1 MAEEVQ
7 LVVESRAAIAASAA
21 LLVGSAVGPVAAARD
36 AQVPAVAP
44 RQPEAADQ
52 ETQLMAEE
60 LQRCADSR
68 DAIADSAALLVE
80 STICRRDEAGA
91 AGGGQMSAPAGYH
104 GNADVAGA
112 VAVAGVIGAA
122 APVALPLETPRE
134 AVARRRLE
142 AADREMERMTEE
154 VQRFVDSRDATAA
167 SAALSVGS
175 AVGRRDE
182 AGAAGGVQL
191 PAAARRRLEAAD
203 REMERIAEVTAQHM
217 AANKPRS
224 RPSPSP
230 LSSATLGQAES
241 LDSAAPWAV
250 DSPAASSGIASHNDL
265 SSPIAARSISSDG
278 PELQR
283 QTSYGSSPVHSPND
297 FGYGETPRE
306 EMEQLK
312 LTQAETAGASREIG
326 LQLRASHSR
335 SFVSPFATTTTATTT
350 RTATAGIPSSS
361 CESRMAD
368 TLQARAQSQ
377 PWESH
382 AANSP
387 HRRLSTGSLL
397 TSYAEHDDESTASSF
412 GREQAWGRRRSTGSL
427 LTTYSE
433 HHDGSNSNNTN
444 NNNNNNNNTNN
455 NNNLSP
461 GRERRRSTGSLSL
474 SARDAEQVE
483 ESTGFG
489 VGRGQS
495 WETSAANNHN
505 NESSGTLNRTPN
517 LFDGHCAGSF
527 EVSDAAEQ
535 GSGNDSP
542 TLPLGRVQPWESYAR
557 DAEQVEESIAS
568 PVRRER
574 LLETPG
580 TRSLHAF
587 FAGSLNARAGEEQS
601 EMSTVQAEVP
611 IEQDDEPTTP
621 ERNVSS
627 SRFLPISWRE
637 AVEDAEPDSPG
648 ELPGRSVLTPCKAS
662 ELVLS

>member
-1 MAEEVQ
+1 
-7 LVVESRAAIAASAA
+7 
-21 LLVGSAVGPVAAARD
+21 
-36 AQVPAVAP
+36 
-44 RQPEAADQ
+44 
-52 ETQLMAEE
+52 
-60 LQRCADSR
+60 
-68 DAIADSAALLVE
+68 
-80 STICRRDEAGA
+80 
-91 AGGGQMSAPAGYH
+91 
-104 GNADVAGA
+104 
-112 VAVAGVIGAA
+112 
-122 APVALPLETPRE
+122 
-134 AVARRRLE
+134 
-142 AADREMERMTEE
+142 
-154 VQRFVDSRDATAA
+154 
-167 SAALSVGS
+167 
-175 AVGRRDE
+175 
-182 AGAAGGVQL
+182 
-191 PAAARRRLEAAD
+191 AAARRRLEAAD

-283 QTSYGSSPVHSPND
+283 QTSYGSSPVHSPAAGLQSPTPSQSGSLLDWGRESNSNSNSNNNSNNNSNSSKND

-306 EMEQLK
+306 AARRRRCESADQEMEQLK